1 MTVQPPARDRILY
14 AFEGLLIAEGERAA
28 TLDAV
33 AAAAGVSKG
42 GLLYHF
48 KSREA
53 LTGGLVQKLRALA
66 DADFQFMR
74 NAPEGAARYYVRTSV
89 FAGTSF
95 DRTLVA
101 AMRLAQSQDEQVR
114 GAFREIHQTWLEL
127 IRRDVPD
134 PVVAR
139 AIMLLGD
146 GLYYNAAL
154 FGSDA
159 APAADVT
166 GSAPAGGSASGA
178 APAADTARGVTAGGG
193 GGTADGQEDADVEAL
208 LRVVDILAGRV
219 PS

>member
-1 MTVQPPARDRILY
+1 MTAQPPARDRILY

-48 KSREA
+48 KSRDA
-53 LTGGLVQKLRALA
+53 LTAGLVQKLRILA
-66 DADFQFMR
+66 DADFELMAA
-74 NAPEGAARYYVRTSV
+74 APEGAARYYVRTSV

-114 GAFREIHQTWLEL
+114 GAFQEIHQTWLDL
-127 IRRDVPD
+127 IHRDVPD
-134 PVVAR
+134 PAVAR

-154 FGSDA
+154 FGADGAGAGGGADGAGADEASA
-159 APAADVT
+159 GTAGREAADVE
-166 GSAPAGGSASGA
+166 S
-178 APAADTARGVTAGGG
+178 
-193 GGTADGQEDADVEAL
+193 L
-208 LRVVDILAGRV
+208 LRVVDVLAGRAT
-219 PS
+219 S

>member
-1 MTVQPPARDRILY
+1 MTAQPPARDRILY

-48 KSREA
+48 KSRDA
-53 LTGGLVQKLRALA
+53 LTAGLVQKLRILA
-66 DADFQFMR
+66 EADFELMAA
-74 NAPEGAARYYVRTSV
+74 APEGAARYYVRTSV

-114 GAFREIHQTWLEL
+114 GAFKEIHQTWLDL
-127 IRRDVPD
+127 IARDVPD
-134 PVVAR
+134 PAVAR

-154 FGSDA
+154 FGADGGAEDGGADGGGADGAGADGASPGTA
-159 APAADVT
+159 GREAADVE
-166 GSAPAGGSASGA
+166 S
-178 APAADTARGVTAGGG
+178 
-193 GGTADGQEDADVEAL
+193 L
-208 LRVVDILAGRV
+208 LRVVDVLAGRV
-219 PS
+219 RS